1 MYWSSFKSNAFA
13 EISGPNKLSQKKFK
27 LILVWRPNVL
37 VLSPVFIGMNIAP
50 KHCNFYAVVHW
61 KVRKGIQKISPNR
74 DMQDPNKFALCKSW
88 LALLFEKIALIQV
101 SHYTNPDS
109 TRTYRY
115 KKNCKHYAGQKLC
128 RYFPNKNISRGSYFN
143 PKILILFTV
152 PNRISSKVALNELR
166 SPKTTNFSF

>member
-1 MYWSSFKSNAFA
+1 MADKEKGIIGPVSVSADMKKSLSVYHCFSILRIVIYDSFKSNAFA

-109 TRTYRY
+109 TRTYMY
-115 KKNCKHYAGQKLC
+115 KK
-128 RYFPNKNISRGSYFN
+128 
-143 PKILILFTV
+143 TV
-152 PNRISSKVALNELR
+152 NTVKYRTKVM
-166 SPKTTNFSF
+166 